1 MPMCIK
7 KAILQ
12 VDFMANARKVPVKKA
27 ELKTYGDMAKHL
39 WNTFTKLA
47 SDYASRRYFLF
58 INNLQYQGKKT
69 KQKKSSA
76 RN

>member
-1 MPMCIK
+1 MPMCNK

-12 VDFMANARKVPVKKA
+12 VDFMASARKVPVKKA

-47 SDYASRRYFLF
+47 SDYASRRYF
-58 INNLQYQGKKT
+58 
-69 KQKKSSA
+69 
-76 RN
+76 